1 MGSAKRKPEPGGG
14 ISRHHEAVEAGGASS
29 GGGVSRAAGT
39 RRAREIMRLQV
50 DIRGAVQGVG
60 FRPFVY
66 RLAASLSLAGWV
78 ANDTQGVIAEVEGAR
93 AALESFLDRLRS
105 EKPQRAVILSLDA
118 AWLPP
123 AGYRGFEIRESNRAG
138 AKSVVVLPDLATCD
152 DCLRELFDPGDR
164 RYGYP
169 FTNCTNCG
177 PRFSIIEALPYDRPN
192 TTMRRFAMC
201 RDCLREYEGPE
212 DRRFH
217 AQPNACPACGP
228 RLSLWTP
235 RGEVIAEGGEA
246 VRAAAAAVRGGSSL
260 ALKGIGGFLLV
271 ADARSEEACALV
283 RQRKERPRKPFAVM
297 ARTLAQV
304 EALASVSHEA
314 AALLCSPE
322 CPIVLLPRLAD
333 APVAEAVAPGS
344 PTLGVMLPYAPLHHL
359 LLAEVGGAVVA
370 TSGNLSDEPI
380 CIDER
385 EALARLG
392 QVADLFLVHD
402 RPIARH
408 VDDSVAWIVGGVPR
422 LLRRARGYAPLPVG
436 VARELPPILGVG
448 AHMKSAIALSVGTSV
463 FVSQHIGDLETPQ
476 AMEAFERV
484 IADFL
489 RLYEAEPS
497 AIGHDLHRDYLSTK
511 WAVEAAAA
519 RGVPAI
525 AVQHHH
531 AHLAACLAENGVE
544 ERALGVIWDG
554 TGYGSDGTVWGGEFL
569 LGDAGGFARVASLS
583 PFRLPGGEAAVRE
596 PARIA
601 LALLWELF
609 GEEALARED
618 LAIVRAIAPE
628 ARRVLA
634 RMLSSGLNAPVTTSA
649 GRLFDGVSALLGICE
664 RSTFEGEAA
673 MALEWAAS
681 GGGEGGVRDA
691 YPFEVADPRAASGVP
706 GNRDWATANAAGA
719 SPEGVPLVLDWRPLL
734 LALIE
739 DLHKGT
745 EKDILSLR
753 FHTTLVKAIA
763 EIARRVGAANVALSG
778 GCFQNRLLLEGAAR
792 RLADGGHR
800 VIQHRQLPP
809 NDGCIGVGQ
818 VAVAAARPA

>member
-1 MGSAKRKPEPGGG
+1 MNRDAMQ
-14 ISRHHEAVEAGGASS
+14 SS
-29 GGGVSRAAGT
+29 GAH
-39 RRAREIMRLQV
+39 RLQV

-66 RLAASLSLAGWV
+66 RLATGLSLAGWV
-78 ANDTQGVIAEVEGAR
+78 ANDTQGVIAEVEGSR
-93 AALESFLDRLRS
+93 AALERFLERLRS
-105 EKPQRAVILSLDA
+105 EKPPRALILSLDA
-118 AWLPP
+118 TWLPP
-123 AGYRGFEIRESNRAG
+123 LGYRRFEIRESNRAG

-164 RYGYP
+164 RYAYP

-177 PRFSIIEALPYDRPN
+177 PRFSIIESLPYDRPN
-192 TTMRRFAMC
+192 ITMRRFAMC
-201 RDCLREYEGPE
+201 PDCLREYEEPE

-228 RLSLWTP
+228 RLALWSP
-235 RGEVIAEGGEA
+235 RGEVIAEGDEALHAAAEA
-246 VRAAAAAVRGGSSL
+246 VRSGSIL
-260 ALKGIGGFLLV
+260 ALKGIGGFLLL
-271 ADARSEEACALV
+271 ADAESDEACALL
-283 RQRKERPRKPFAVM
+283 RLRKDRPRKPFALM
-297 ARTLAQV
+297 ARNLTQAERL
-304 EALASVSHEA
+304 VSMSDEA
-314 AALLCSPE
+314 AALLRSPE
-322 CPIVLLPRLAD
+322 CPIVLLSRLEG
-333 APVAEAVAPGS
+333 APVAETVAPGS

-359 LLAEVGGAVVA
+359 LLAEVGRAVVA

-380 CIDER
+380 CTDER

-392 QVADLFLVHD
+392 RVADLFLVHD

-408 VDDSVAWIVGGVPR
+408 VDDSVVWMVGGIPR
-422 LLRRARGYAPLPVG
+422 MLRRARGYAPLPVS
-436 VARELPPILGVG
+436 VTRELPPVLGVG
-448 AHMKSAIALSVGTSV
+448 AHMKSAIALSVGTSI

-476 AMEAFERV
+476 AMAAFERV

-489 RLYEAEPS
+489 QLYEAVPA
-497 AIGHDLHRDYLSTK
+497 AIAHDLHPDYLSTR
-511 WAVEAAAA
+511 WAAETAAA

-544 ERALGVIWDG
+544 ERSLGVIWDG

-569 LGDAGGFARVASLS
+569 LGDAAGFARVASLS

-601 LALLWELF
+601 FSLLWELF
-609 GEEALARED
+609 GAEAFARDD
-618 LAIVRAIAPE
+618 LAVVRSIAPQ

-649 GRLFDGVSALLGICE
+649 GRLFDGVSALLGLCD
-664 RSTFEGEAA
+664 RATFEGEAA
-673 MALEWAAS
+673 MALEWAAT
-681 GGGEGGVRDA
+681 GRGEGGASEA
-691 YPFEVADPRAASGVP
+691 YPFEVAESGPGAASLMP
-706 GNRDWATANAAGA
+706 GTSAGDRLSGEESSSTAGA
-719 SPEGVPLVLDWRPLL
+719 PWSSAPLILDWRPLL

-739 DLHKGT
+739 DLHKGI
-745 EKDILSLR
+745 EKDILSVR

-763 EIARRVGAANVALSG
+763 EVARRVEAANVALSG

-792 RLADGGHR
+792 RLIEGGHR

-809 NDGCIGVGQ
+809 NDGCIGLGQ
-818 VAVAAARPA
+818 VVVAAARAL